1 MGQGAGQR
9 TVRCALP
16 QGKPEGPPTV
26 AGSPFCMLKLSL
38 RFVLPL
44 LLAVAALAYLS
55 VPLIDR
61 LTLRWF
67 MSDLDQRSQAI
78 VATVADPVREA
89 LQQGSG
95 ARITALLNAAATD
108 ERLQSAALC
117 DQRGGMV
124 ARSEKFPTGVSCT
137 STEAADRVLRV
148 DSAVLHPTRVP
159 LRLGE
164 GPAATHSMLVL
175 HDMSFIELRST
186 ETRWYAVATFAV
198 LALVVALITVAVAH
212 MSWRGWMRGVRAMLT
227 GEGLLRPFAEGPPNI
242 DKALLPLE
250 AEIRSLFRRLERQRA
265 AETGAGEG
273 WSAQRLRSVLQ
284 SQYAGDEIIVVSNR
298 QPYSHERRGDEIVV
312 NRPASG
318 LVTALEPVLRAASG
332 TWIAHGSGSADA
344 EVSDRDG
351 CVQVPPDRPAYT
363 LRRIWLTSEQFKGYY
378 EGFANEGLW
387 PLCHIAHVRPVFRAD
402 DWRHFVDVSERFADA
417 VVKSAKRADPLVLVQ
432 DYHMPLVPQLI
443 RDRLPQATVVTFWH
457 IPWPMSETFGICP
470 WREEILEGLLGSHI
484 VGFQTPSHCRN
495 FIDAVDTF
503 LESRIEHEDQTIH
516 RGGQLTRVAPYPIS
530 IAWPPPTEEPLEVT
544 RSRIH
549 RWLELPADHRVAIG
563 IDRLDY
569 IKGLTE
575 RFAAVEHLLRTQPQW
590 RGRFTLVQ
598 VASPSRSDL
607 PEYQAFHD
615 RVVAEAQRI
624 NEEFANERAPA
635 ILLKIE
641 NQGAQTVRDL
651 YRSADVAMVTS
662 LHDGMNLVAK
672 EYVAARDD
680 ELGVLLLSVFTG
692 ASRELHEALLV
703 NPYSAEET
711 GNALARALAMPIAEQ
726 RERMRTMRAW
736 VHGHNIYRWAGAMLI
751 DAARVRSRER
761 VSARIAQLQR
771 RHLKVAS

>member
-1 MGQGAGQR
+1 
-9 TVRCALP
+9 
-16 QGKPEGPPTV
+16 
-26 AGSPFCMLKLSL
+26 MLKLSL

-78 VATVADPVREA
+78 AASLTYPLREA
-89 LQQGSG
+89 RQQDAAG
-95 ARITALLNAAATD
+95 ARLTSLLDAAAAD
-108 ERLQSAALC
+108 ERLQSVALC
-117 DQRGGMV
+117 DAQGNMI
-124 ARSEKFPTGVSCT
+124 ARSTQFPAGMRCGSVR
-137 STEAADRVLRV
+137 ADGDRVLHL
-148 DSAVLHPTRVP
+148 SQGVLFATPVT

-164 GPAATHSMLVL
+164 ADAGAGLKLLVL
-175 HDMSFIELRST
+175 HDMSFVELRSS
-186 ETRWYAVATFAV
+186 ETRWYAIGTFAV
-198 LALVVALITVAVAH
+198 LGLVVALVTVAVAH
-212 MSWRGWMRGVRAMLT
+212 LSWRGWVRGVRAMLT
-227 GEGLLRPFAEGPPNI
+227 GEGLLRPFADARANI
-242 DKALLPLE
+242 DKELLPLE
-250 AEIRSLFRRLERQRA
+250 AEVRSLFRRLERQRA
-265 AETGAGEG
+265 VETSALEG
-273 WSAQRLRSVLQ
+273 WSAQRLRTVLQ
-284 SQYAGDEIIVVSNR
+284 TQYADDEVIVVSNR
-298 QPYSHERRGDEIVV
+298 QPYSHERKGGEIAVAQ
-312 NRPASG
+312 PASG

-332 TWIAHGSGSADA
+332 TWIAHGSGSADV
-344 EVSDRDG
+344 EVSDREG
-351 CVQVPPDRPAYT
+351 RVQVPPDQPAYT
-363 LRRIWLTSEQFKGYY
+363 LRRIWLTAEQVKGYY

-402 DWRHFVDVSERFADA
+402 DWRHFVEVSQRFADA
-417 VVKSAKRADPLVLVQ
+417 VVKSAKRPDPLVLVQ
-432 DYHMPLVPQLI
+432 DYHMPLVPQMI

-470 WREEILEGLLGSHI
+470 WREQILEGLLGSHI
-484 VGFQTPSHCRN
+484 IGFQTPAHCRN

-503 LESRIEHEDQTIH
+503 LEARIEHEDMTIH
-516 RGGQLTRVAPYPIS
+516 RAGQLTRVAPYPIS
-530 IAWPPPTEEPLEVT
+530 IAWPPAFEEPIDAT
-544 RSRIH
+544 RARVH
-549 RWLELPADHRVAIG
+549 AALGLPEGHCIAIG

-569 IKGLTE
+569 IKGLIE
-575 RFAAVEHLLRTQPQW
+575 RFAAVEHLMSTQPQW
-590 RGRFTLVQ
+590 RGKFTLVQ

-607 PEYQAFHD
+607 PEYKAFHD

-624 NEEFANERAPA
+624 NEAFGSERAPA

-641 NQGAQTVRDL
+641 HQSVRQVRDL
-651 YRSADVAMVTS
+651 YRSADVGMVTS

-672 EYVAARDD
+672 EYIAARDD
-680 ELGVLLLSVFTG
+680 DLGVLVLSVFTG

-711 GNALARALAMPIAEQ
+711 GNALARALSMPLAEQ

-736 VHGHNIYRWAGAMLI
+736 VRSHNIYRWAGSMLI

-761 VSARIAQLQR
+761 VSARIEQLQR

>member
-1 MGQGAGQR
+1 
-9 TVRCALP
+9 
-16 QGKPEGPPTV
+16 
-26 AGSPFCMLKLSL
+26 MLKLSL

-44 LLAVAALAYLS
+44 LIAVAALAYLS

-67 MSDLDQRSQAI
+67 MSDLDQRAQAI
-78 VATVADPVREA
+78 TATLSGSLRDAYGQGA
-89 LQQGSG
+89 LPRVTG
-95 ARITALLNAAATD
+95 LLNDASAD
-108 ERLQSAALC
+108 ERLQSMALC
-117 DQRGGMV
+117 DPGGTMI
-124 ARSEKFPTGVSCT
+124 ARSAQFPESVGCRPSAGD
-137 STEAADRVLRV
+137 ERVLRLLQG
-148 DSAVLHPTRVP
+148 VLHATRVP
-159 LRLGE
+159 VRLDAAG
-164 GPAATHSMLVL
+164 GATHSMVVL
-175 HDMSFIELRST
+175 HDMSFIELRSS
-186 ETRWYAVATFAV
+186 ETRWYAMATFAV
-198 LALVVALITVAVAH
+198 LALVVALVTVAVAH
-212 MSWRGWMRGVRAMLT
+212 LSWRGWVRGVRAMLT
-227 GEGLLRPFAEGPPNI
+227 GEGLLRPFAEGAGNI

-250 AEIRSLFRRLERQRA
+250 AEVRSLFRRLERQRA
-265 AETGAGEG
+265 SDTGASEG
-273 WSAQRLRSVLQ
+273 WSPQRLRSVLQ

-312 NRPASG
+312 AQPASG

-344 EVSDRDG
+344 EASDSEGR
-351 CVQVPPDRPAYT
+351 VQVPPDRPAYT
-363 LRRIWLTSEQFKGYY
+363 LRRIWLTQEQVKGYY

-402 DWRHFVDVSERFADA
+402 DWRHFVDVSQRFADA
-417 VVKSAKRADPLVLVQ
+417 VVKSAKRPDPLVLVQ
-432 DYHMPLVPQLI
+432 DYHMPLVPQMI

-503 LESRIEHEDQTIH
+503 LEARIEHEDMTIH

-530 IAWPPPTEEPLEVT
+530 IAWPPVNEEPIEAT
-544 RSRIH
+544 RARVHAALGLPEGHRI
-549 RWLELPADHRVAIG
+549 AIG

-569 IKGLTE
+569 IKGLIE
-575 RFAAVEHLLRTQPQW
+575 RFAAVEHLMTTQPQW

-624 NEEFANERAPA
+624 NDAVGTPRAPA

-641 NQGAQTVRDL
+641 HQGAQQVRDL
-651 YRSADVAMVTS
+651 YRSADVGMVTS

-672 EYVAARDD
+672 EYIAARDD
-680 ELGVLLLSVFTG
+680 EQGVLLLSVFTG

-711 GNALARALAMPIAEQ
+711 GNALARALAMPLAEQ

-736 VHGHNIYRWAGAMLI
+736 VHSHNIYRWAGAMLI

-761 VSARIAQLQR
+761 VSARIEQLQR

>member
-1 MGQGAGQR
+1 
-9 TVRCALP
+9 
-16 QGKPEGPPTV
+16 
-26 AGSPFCMLKLSL
+26 MLKLSL

-44 LLAVAALAYLS
+44 LIAVAALAYLS

-67 MSDLDQRSQAI
+67 MSDLDQRAQAI
-78 VATVADPVREA
+78 TATLSGSLRDAYGQGA
-89 LQQGSG
+89 LP
-95 ARITALLNAAATD
+95 RVTALLNDASTD
-108 ERLQSAALC
+108 ERLQSIALC
-117 DQRGGMV
+117 DTRGTMI
-124 ARSEKFPTGVSCT
+124 ARSAQFPESVACRPSAGD
-137 STEAADRVLRV
+137 ERVLRLPQG
-148 DSAVLHPTRVP
+148 VLHATRVP
-159 LRLGE
+159 LPLGAV
-164 GPAATHSMLVL
+164 GGATHSMVVL
-175 HDMSFIELRST
+175 HDMSFIELRSS
-186 ETRWYAVATFAV
+186 ETRWYAMATFAV

-212 MSWRGWMRGVRAMLT
+212 LSWRGWVRGVRAMLT
-227 GEGLLRPFAEGPPNI
+227 GEGLLRPFAEGAGSV

-250 AEIRSLFRRLERQRA
+250 AEVRSLFRRLERQRA
-265 AETGAGEG
+265 SDTGASEG
-273 WSAQRLRSVLQ
+273 WSPQRLRSVLQ

-298 QPYSHERRGDEIVV
+298 QPYSHERRGDQIVV
-312 NRPASG
+312 AQPASG

-332 TWIAHGSGSADA
+332 TWIAHGGGSADA
-344 EVSDRDG
+344 EVSDSEGR
-351 CVQVPPDRPAYT
+351 VQVPPDRPAYT
-363 LRRIWLTSEQFKGYY
+363 LRRIWLTQEQVKGYY

-402 DWRHFVDVSERFADA
+402 DWRHFVDVSQRFADA
-417 VVKSAKRADPLVLVQ
+417 VVKSTKRPDPLVLVQ
-432 DYHMPLVPQLI
+432 DYHMPLVPQMI

-503 LESRIEHEDQTIH
+503 LEARIEHEDMTIH
-516 RGGQLTRVAPYPIS
+516 RAGQLTRVAPYPIS
-530 IAWPPPTEEPLEVT
+530 IAWPPVNEEPIEAT
-544 RSRIH
+544 RARVHAALGLPEGHRI
-549 RWLELPADHRVAIG
+549 AIG

-569 IKGLTE
+569 IKGLIE
-575 RFAAVEHLLRTQPQW
+575 RFAAVEHLMTTQPQW

-615 RVVAEAQRI
+615 RVVVEAQRI
-624 NEEFANERAPA
+624 NDAVGTARAPA

-641 NQGAQTVRDL
+641 HQGAQQVRDL
-651 YRSADVAMVTS
+651 YRSADVGMVTS

-672 EYVAARDD
+672 EYIASRDD
-680 ELGVLLLSVFTG
+680 EQGVLLLSVFTG

-711 GNALARALAMPIAEQ
+711 GNALARALAMPLAEQ

-736 VHGHNIYRWAGAMLI
+736 VHSHNIYRWAGAMLI

-761 VSARIAQLQR
+761 VSARIEQLQR

>member
-1 MGQGAGQR
+1 
-9 TVRCALP
+9 
-16 QGKPEGPPTV
+16 
-26 AGSPFCMLKLSL
+26 MLKLSL

-44 LLAVAALAYLS
+44 LLAVGLLAYLS
-55 VPLIDR
+55 VPLIDQ

-67 MSDLDQRSQAI
+67 MSDLDQRAQAI
-78 VATVADPVREA
+78 AATVVGPLREA
-89 LQQGSG
+89 QLQGDVP
-95 ARITALLNAAATD
+95 RIASMLNAASTD
-108 ERLQSAALC
+108 AKLQSAALC
-117 DQRGGMV
+117 DAQGAVV
-124 ARSEKFPTGVSCT
+124 ARSSLFPGGLRCSP
-137 STEAADRVLRV
+137 EEGAATRVLRLPQG
-148 DSAVLHPTRVP
+148 VLHATRVP
-159 LRLGE
+159 LRLAE
-164 GPAATHSMLVL
+164 GADPAHELLVL
-175 HDMSFIELRST
+175 HDMSFIELRSS
-186 ETRWYAVATFAV
+186 ETRWYAMATFAV
-198 LALVVALITVAVAH
+198 LGLVVALVTVAVAH
-212 MSWRGWMRGVRAMLT
+212 LSWRGWVRGVRAMLT
-227 GEGLLRPFAEGPPNI
+227 GEGLLRPFEEGSARV

-250 AEIRSLFRRLERQRA
+250 AEVRSLFRRLQRSRA
-265 AETGAGEG
+265 ADTSAAEG
-273 WSAQRLRSVLQ
+273 WSAQRLRAVLQ
-284 SQYAGDEIIVVSNR
+284 SQFADDEIIVVSNR
-298 QPYSHERRGDEIVV
+298 QPYSHDRRGERVV
-312 NRPASG
+312 VTQPASG

-351 CVQVPPDRPAYT
+351 CVRVPPDEPSYT
-363 LRRIWLTSEQFKGYY
+363 LRRLWLSGAQVKGYY

-402 DWRHFVDVSERFADA
+402 DWRHFVDVSQRFADA
-417 VVKSAKRADPLVLVQ
+417 VVKSSKRPDPLVLVQ
-432 DYHMPLVPQLI
+432 DYHMPLVPQMI

-470 WREEILEGLLGSHI
+470 WREQILEGLLGSHI
-484 VGFQTPSHCRN
+484 MGLQTRAHCRN

-503 LESRIEHEDQTIH
+503 LESRIEHEDATIH

-530 IAWPPPTEEPLEVT
+530 IAWPAPAGEPIEAT
-544 RSRIH
+544 RARVH
-549 RWLELPADHRVAIG
+549 RSLGLPDGHRVAVG

-575 RFAAVEHLLRTQPQW
+575 RFAAVEHLLRAQPHW

-607 PEYQAFHD
+607 PEYRAFHD

-624 NEEFANERAPA
+624 NDAFGSERAPA

-641 NQGAQTVRDL
+641 HHGAREVRDL
-651 YRSADVAMVTS
+651 YRSADIAMVTS

-680 ELGVLLLSVFTG
+680 DLGVLLLSVFTG

-703 NPYSAEET
+703 NPYSAEDS
-711 GNALARALAMPIAEQ
+711 GNALARALAMPPAEQ

-736 VHGHNIYRWAGAMLI
+736 VHSHNIYRWAGSMLI

-761 VSARIAQLQR
+761 VSSRIEQLQR
-771 RHLKVAS
+771 RQPLRVAS

>member
-1 MGQGAGQR
+1 
-9 TVRCALP
+9 
-16 QGKPEGPPTV
+16 
-26 AGSPFCMLKLSL
+26 MLKLSL

-44 LLAVAALAYLS
+44 LIAVAALAYLS

-67 MSDLDQRSQAI
+67 MSDLDQRAQAI
-78 VATVADPVREA
+78 AATLSGPLRDAYG
-89 LQQGSG
+89 QGVLP
-95 ARITALLNAAATD
+95 RVTALLNDASTD
-108 ERLQSAALC
+108 ERLQSIALC
-117 DQRGGMV
+117 DARGTMI
-124 ARSEKFPTGVSCT
+124 ARSAQFPESVGCRPSAGD
-137 STEAADRVLRV
+137 ERVLRLPQG
-148 DSAVLHPTRVP
+148 VLHATRVP
-159 LRLGE
+159 LQLG
-164 GPAATHSMLVL
+164 GVGGAAHSMVVL
-175 HDMSFIELRST
+175 HDMSFIELRSS
-186 ETRWYAVATFAV
+186 ETRLYAMATFAV

-212 MSWRGWMRGVRAMLT
+212 LSWRGWVRGVRAMLT
-227 GEGLLRPFAEGPPNI
+227 GEGLLRPFAEGAGRV

-250 AEIRSLFRRLERQRA
+250 AEVRSLFRRLERQRA
-265 AETGAGEG
+265 SDTGASEG
-273 WSAQRLRSVLQ
+273 WSPQRLRSVLQ

-312 NRPASG
+312 AQPASG

-344 EVSDRDG
+344 EASDSEGR
-351 CVQVPPDRPAYT
+351 VQVPPDRPAYT
-363 LRRIWLTSEQFKGYY
+363 LRRIWLTQEQVKGYY

-402 DWRHFVDVSERFADA
+402 DWRHFVDVSQRFADA
-417 VVKSAKRADPLVLVQ
+417 VVKSTKRPDPLVLVQ
-432 DYHMPLVPQLI
+432 DYHMPLVPQMI

-457 IPWPMSETFGICP
+457 IPWPMSETFAICP

-503 LESRIEHEDQTIH
+503 LEARIEHEDMTIH
-516 RGGQLTRVAPYPIS
+516 RAGQLTRVAPYPIS
-530 IAWPPPTEEPLEVT
+530 IAWPPVNEEPIEAT
-544 RSRIH
+544 RARMHAALGLPEGHRI
-549 RWLELPADHRVAIG
+549 AIG

-569 IKGLTE
+569 IKGLIE
-575 RFAAVEHLLRTQPQW
+575 RFAAVEHLMTTQPHW

-624 NEEFANERAPA
+624 NDAVGTARAPA

-641 NQGAQTVRDL
+641 HQGAQQVRDL
-651 YRSADVAMVTS
+651 YRSADVGMVTS

-672 EYVAARDD
+672 EYIAARDD
-680 ELGVLLLSVFTG
+680 EQGVLLLSVFTG

-711 GNALARALAMPIAEQ
+711 GNALARALAMPLAEQ

-736 VHGHNIYRWAGAMLI
+736 VQSHNIYRWAGAMLI

-761 VSARIAQLQR
+761 VSARIEQLQR

>member
-1 MGQGAGQR
+1 
-9 TVRCALP
+9 
-16 QGKPEGPPTV
+16 
-26 AGSPFCMLKLSL
+26 MLKLSL

-44 LLAVAALAYLS
+44 LIAVAALAYLS

-67 MSDLDQRSQAI
+67 MSDLDQRAQAI
-78 VATVADPVREA
+78 TATLSGSLRDAYGQNA
-89 LQQGSG
+89 LP
-95 ARITALLNAAATD
+95 RVTALLNDASAD
-108 ERLQSAALC
+108 ERLQSMALC
-117 DQRGGMV
+117 DARGTMI
-124 ARSEKFPTGVSCT
+124 ARSAQFPESVGCKPSAGD
-137 STEAADRVLRV
+137 ERVLRLLQG
-148 DSAVLHPTRVP
+148 VLHATRVP
-159 LRLGE
+159 LQLG
-164 GPAATHSMLVL
+164 GVGGAPYSMVVL
-175 HDMSFIELRST
+175 HDMSFIELRSS
-186 ETRWYAVATFAV
+186 ETRWYAMGTFAV

-212 MSWRGWMRGVRAMLT
+212 LSWRGWVRGVRAMLT
-227 GEGLLRPFAEGPPNI
+227 GEGLLRPFAEGAGSV

-250 AEIRSLFRRLERQRA
+250 AEVRSLFRRLERQRA
-265 AETGAGEG
+265 SDTGASEG
-273 WSAQRLRSVLQ
+273 WSPQRLRSVLQ

-298 QPYSHERRGDEIVV
+298 QPYSHERRGDQIVV
-312 NRPASG
+312 AQPASG

-344 EVSDRDG
+344 EASDSEGR
-351 CVQVPPDRPAYT
+351 VQVPPDRPAYT
-363 LRRIWLTSEQFKGYY
+363 LRRLWLTQEQIKGYY

-402 DWRHFVDVSERFADA
+402 DWRHFVDVSQRFADA
-417 VVKSAKRADPLVLVQ
+417 VVKSTKRPDPLVLVQ
-432 DYHMPLVPQLI
+432 DYHMPLVPQMI

-503 LESRIEHEDQTIH
+503 LEARIEHEDMTIH
-516 RGGQLTRVAPYPIS
+516 RAGQLTRVAPYPIS
-530 IAWPPPTEEPLEVT
+530 IAWPPVGEEPIEAT
-544 RSRIH
+544 RARVHAALGLPEGHRI
-549 RWLELPADHRVAIG
+549 AIG

-569 IKGLTE
+569 IKGLIE
-575 RFAAVEHLLRTQPQW
+575 RFAAVEHLMTTQPQW

-624 NEEFANERAPA
+624 NDAVGTARAPA

-641 NQGAQTVRDL
+641 HQGAQQVRDL
-651 YRSADVAMVTS
+651 YRSADVGMVTS

-672 EYVAARDD
+672 EYIAARDD
-680 ELGVLLLSVFTG
+680 EQGVLLLSVFTG

-711 GNALARALAMPIAEQ
+711 GDALARALAMPLAEQ

-736 VHGHNIYRWAGAMLI
+736 VHSHNIYRWAGAMLI

-761 VSARIAQLQR
+761 VSARIEQLQR

>member
-1 MGQGAGQR
+1 
-9 TVRCALP
+9 
-16 QGKPEGPPTV
+16 
-26 AGSPFCMLKLSL
+26 MLKLSL

-78 VATVADPVREA
+78 AATVAGPLREA
-89 LQQGSG
+89 QQQGLT
-95 ARITALLNAAATD
+95 ARATELLNAAASD

-117 DQRGGMV
+117 DAQGRMV
-124 ARSEKFPTGVSCT
+124 ARSTAFPSGIGCATGDT
-137 STEAADRVLRV
+137 SAPRVLRV
-148 DSAVLHPTRVP
+148 EEGVLHPTRVP
-159 LRLGE
+159 IRIGDA
-164 GPAATHSMLVL
+164 GAPAYSMLVL
-175 HDMSFIELRST
+175 HDMGFIELRSN
-186 ETRWYAVATFAV
+186 ETRWYAMATFAV

-212 MSWRGWMRGVRAMLT
+212 LSWRGWVRGVRAMLT
-227 GEGLLRPFAEGPPNI
+227 GEGLLRPFAEGEATV

-250 AEIRSLFRRLERQRA
+250 AEVRSLFRRLERQRA
-265 AETGAGEG
+265 ADTSIGEG
-273 WSAQRLRSVLQ
+273 WSAQRLRAVLQ
-284 SQYAGDEIIVVSNR
+284 SEYTDDEIIVVSNR
-298 QPYSHERRGDEIVV
+298 QPYSHERRDGEIVV
-312 NRPASG
+312 AQPASG

-332 TWIAHGSGSADA
+332 TWIAHGSGSADV

-351 CVQVPPDRPAYT
+351 CVQVPPEQPAYT
-363 LRRIWLTSEQFKGYY
+363 LRRLWLTPEEVRGYY

-387 PLCHIAHVRPVFRAD
+387 PLCHIAHVRPVFRAE
-402 DWRHFVDVSERFADA
+402 DWRHFVDVSQRFADA
-417 VVKSAKRADPLVLVQ
+417 VVKSAKRTDPLVLVQ
-432 DYHMPLVPQLI
+432 DYHMPLVPQMI

-470 WREEILEGLLGSHI
+470 WREQILEGLLGSHI
-484 VGFQTPSHCRN
+484 IGFQTRAHCRN

-503 LESRIEHEDQTIH
+503 LESRIEHEASTIH

-530 IAWPPPTEEPLEVT
+530 IAWPPAPAEPIEAT
-544 RSRIH
+544 RARVH
-549 RWLELPADHRVAIG
+549 QWLGLPPGHRVAVG

-569 IKGLTE
+569 IKGLIE
-575 RFAAVEHLLRTQPQW
+575 RFAAVEHLLRSQPQW

-615 RVVAEAQRI
+615 RVLAEAQRI
-624 NEEFANERAPA
+624 NDAYPSERAPA
-635 ILLKIE
+635 ILLRVE
-641 NQGAQTVRDL
+641 HHGAQTVRDL

-680 ELGVLLLSVFTG
+680 DLGVLLLSVFTG

-711 GNALARALAMPIAEQ
+711 GNALARALAMPPAEQ

-736 VHGHNIYRWAGAMLI
+736 VRGHNIYRWAGSMLI

-761 VSARIAQLQR
+761 VTARIEKLQQR
-771 RHLKVAS
+771 PLKVAV

>member
-1 MGQGAGQR
+1 
-9 TVRCALP
+9 
-16 QGKPEGPPTV
+16 
-26 AGSPFCMLKLSL
+26 MLKLSL

-67 MSDLDQRSQAI
+67 MSDLDQRAQAI
-78 VATVADPVREA
+78 TATLSGSLRDAYGQGA
-89 LQQGSG
+89 LP
-95 ARITALLNAAATD
+95 RVTALLNDASAD
-108 ERLQSAALC
+108 ERLQSMALC
-117 DQRGGMV
+117 DARGTMI
-124 ARSEKFPTGVSCT
+124 ARSAQFPESVGCRPSAGD
-137 STEAADRVLRV
+137 ERVLRLLQG
-148 DSAVLHPTRVP
+148 VLHATRVP
-159 LRLGE
+159 LRLGDAT
-164 GPAATHSMLVL
+164 GAAHSMVLL
-175 HDMSFIELRST
+175 HDMSFIELRSS
-186 ETRWYAVATFAV
+186 ETRWYAMGTFAV

-212 MSWRGWMRGVRAMLT
+212 LSWRGWVRGVRAMLT
-227 GEGLLRPFAEGPPNI
+227 GEGLLRPFAEGPATV

-250 AEIRSLFRRLERQRA
+250 AEVRSLFRRLERQRA
-265 AETGAGEG
+265 ADTGASEG
-273 WSAQRLRSVLQ
+273 WSPQRLRSVLQ

-298 QPYSHERRGDEIVV
+298 QPYSHERRGEEIVV
-312 NRPASG
+312 AQPASG

-344 EVSDRDG
+344 EVSDSEGR
-351 CVQVPPDRPAYT
+351 VQVPPERPAYT
-363 LRRIWLTSEQFKGYY
+363 LRRLWLTQEQVKGYY

-402 DWRHFVDVSERFADA
+402 DWRHFVDVSQRFADA
-417 VVKSAKRADPLVLVQ
+417 VVKSAKRPDPLVLVQ
-432 DYHMPLVPQLI
+432 DYHMPLVPQMI

-503 LESRIEHEDQTIH
+503 LEARIEHEDMTIH
-516 RGGQLTRVAPYPIS
+516 RAGQLTRVAPYPIS
-530 IAWPPPTEEPLEVT
+530 IAWPPASEEPIEAT
-544 RSRIH
+544 RARVHAALGLPEGHRI
-549 RWLELPADHRVAIG
+549 AIG

-569 IKGLTE
+569 IKGLIE
-575 RFAAVEHLLRTQPQW
+575 RFAAVEHLMTTQPQW

-607 PEYQAFHD
+607 PAYQAFHD

-624 NEEFANERAPA
+624 NDAVGTARAPA

-641 NQGAQTVRDL
+641 HQGTQQVRDL
-651 YRSADVAMVTS
+651 YRSADVGMVTS

-672 EYVAARDD
+672 EYIAARDD
-680 ELGVLLLSVFTG
+680 DQGVLLLSVFTG

-711 GNALARALAMPIAEQ
+711 GNALARALAMPLAEQ

-736 VHGHNIYRWAGAMLI
+736 VLSHNIYRWAGAMLI

-761 VSARIAQLQR
+761 VSARIEQLQR

>member
-1 MGQGAGQR
+1 MLQLLQ
-9 TVRCALP
+9 
-16 QGKPEGPPTV
+16 
-26 AGSPFCMLKLSL
+26 MLKLSL

-67 MSDLDQRSQAI
+67 MSDLDQRSHAI
-78 VATVADPVREA
+78 AATVAGPLREA
-89 LQQGSG
+89 YRQGAE
-95 ARITALLNAAATD
+95 ARITALLDAAATD

-117 DQRGGMV
+117 DARGEII
-124 ARSEKFPTGVSCT
+124 ARSAQFPSSVSCAP
-137 STEAADRVLRV
+137 SPGAQGERVLRLLQG
-148 DSAVLHPTRVP
+148 VLHPTRVP
-159 LRLGE
+159 LHLGE
-164 GPAATHSMLVL
+164 APESTHTMLVL
-175 HDMSFIELRST
+175 HDMSFIELRSS
-186 ETRWYAVATFAV
+186 ETRWYAMATFAV
-198 LALVVALITVAVAH
+198 LALVVALVTVAVAH
-212 MSWRGWMRGVRAMLT
+212 LSWRGWVRGVRAMLT
-227 GEGLLRPFAEGPPNI
+227 GEGLLRPFAEGPATV

-250 AEIRSLFRRLERQRA
+250 AEVRSLFRRLERQRLA
-265 AETGAGEG
+265 DTGTVEG

-284 SQYAGDEIIVVSNR
+284 SQYADDEIIVVSNR
-298 QPYSHERRGDEIVV
+298 QPYAHERRGEEIVV
-312 NRPASG
+312 AQPASG

-332 TWIAHGSGSADA
+332 TWIAHGSGSADQ

-351 CVQVPPDRPAYT
+351 CVRVPPDQPAYT
-363 LRRIWLTSEQFKGYY
+363 LRRLWLTAEQVKGYY

-387 PLCHIAHVRPVFRAD
+387 PLCHIAHVRPVFRAE
-402 DWRHFVDVSERFADA
+402 DWRHFVDVSQRFADA
-417 VVKSAKRADPLVLVQ
+417 VVKSAKRSDPLVLVQ
-432 DYHMPLVPQLI
+432 DYHMPLVPQMI

-470 WREEILEGLLGSHI
+470 WREQILEGLLGSHI
-484 VGFQTPSHCRN
+484 VGFQTRAHCRN

-503 LESRIEHEDQTIH
+503 LESRIEHEDSTIH
-516 RGGQLTRVAPYPIS
+516 RAGQLTRVAPYPIS
-530 IAWPPPTEEPLEVT
+530 IAWPPATEEPIEAT
-544 RSRIH
+544 RARVH
-549 RWLELPADHRVAIG
+549 QWLGLPAGHRVAIG

-569 IKGLTE
+569 IKGLIE
-575 RFAAVEHLLRTQPQW
+575 RFAAVEHLLCTQPQW

-607 PEYQAFHD
+607 PAYQAFHD

-624 NEEFANERAPA
+624 NDALGTERAPA
-635 ILLKIE
+635 ILLKVE
-641 NQGAQTVRDL
+641 HHGAQVVRDL
-651 YRSADVAMVTS
+651 YRSADIAMVTS

-680 ELGVLLLSVFTG
+680 DLGVLLLSVFTG

-711 GNALARALAMPIAEQ
+711 GNALARALAMPLAEQ

-736 VHGHNIYRWAGAMLI
+736 VRSYNIYRWAGSMLI

-761 VSARIAQLQR
+761 VASRIEQLQR
-771 RHLKVAS
+771 RHLKVAT

>member
-1 MGQGAGQR
+1 
-9 TVRCALP
+9 
-16 QGKPEGPPTV
+16 
-26 AGSPFCMLKLSL
+26 MLKLSL

-55 VPLIDR
+55 VPLMDR

-67 MSDLDQRSQAI
+67 MSDLDQRSRTIA
-78 VATVADPVREA
+78 ATVAVPLREA
-89 LQQGSG
+89 QQQGLE
-95 ARITALLNAAATD
+95 ARVAGLLDAAASD
-108 ERLQSAALC
+108 ERLHSAALC
-117 DQRGGMV
+117 DPQGRIVG
-124 ARSEKFPTGVSCT
+124 RSAMFPASVGCA
-137 STEAADRVLRV
+137 AADPSAPRVLRLEQG
-148 DSAVLHPTRVP
+148 VLHPTRVT

-164 GPAATHSMLVL
+164 PAARAHTLVVL
-175 HDMSFIELRST
+175 HDMSFIELRSG
-186 ETRWYAVATFAV
+186 ETRWYAMAAFAV

-212 MSWRGWMRGVRAMLT
+212 LSWRGWVRGVRAMLT
-227 GEGLLRPFAEGPPNI
+227 GEGLLRPFAEGPATI

-250 AEIRSLFRRLERQRA
+250 AEVRSLFRRMERQRA
-265 AETGAGEG
+265 ADTGATEG
-273 WSAQRLRSVLQ
+273 WSAQRLRAVLQ
-284 SQYAGDEIIVVSNR
+284 SEYADDEIIVVSNR
-298 QPYSHERRGDEIVV
+298 QPYAHERRGAEIAVAQ
-312 NRPASG
+312 PASG

-332 TWIAHGSGSADA
+332 TWIAHGSGSADR

-351 CVQVPPDRPAYT
+351 CVRVPPQAPSYT
-363 LRRIWLTSEQFKGYY
+363 LRRIWLTPDEVKGYY

-387 PLCHIAHVRPVFRAD
+387 PLCHIAHVRPVFRAE
-402 DWRHFVDVSERFADA
+402 DWRHFVDVSRRFADA

-432 DYHMPLVPQLI
+432 DYHMPLVPQMI

-470 WREEILEGLLGSHI
+470 WREQILEGLLGSHI
-484 VGFQTPSHCRN
+484 VGFQTRAHCRN

-503 LESRIEHEDQTIH
+503 LESRIEHEDSTVH

-530 IAWPPPTEEPLEVT
+530 IAWPPPTTEPIEAT
-544 RSRIH
+544 RARVH
-549 RWLELPADHRVAIG
+549 QWLGLPAGHRMAIG

-569 IKGLTE
+569 IKGLPE
-575 RFAAVEHLLRTQPQW
+575 RFAAVEQLLRAQPQW

-615 RVVAEAQRI
+615 RVLAEAQRI
-624 NEEFANERAPA
+624 NDAFGTERAPA
-635 ILLKIE
+635 ILLMVE

-680 ELGVLLLSVFTG
+680 DLGVLLLSVFTG

-711 GNALARALAMPIAEQ
+711 GNALARALAMPPAEQ

-736 VHGHNIYRWAGAMLI
+736 VGSHNIYRWAGSMLI

-761 VSARIAQLQR
+761 VTARIEKLQQQR
-771 RHLKVAS
+771 PLKVAV

>member
-1 MGQGAGQR
+1 
-9 TVRCALP
+9 
-16 QGKPEGPPTV
+16 
-26 AGSPFCMLKLSL
+26 MLKLSL

-55 VPLIDR
+55 VPLLDR

-67 MSDLDQRSQAI
+67 MSDLDQRAQAI
-78 VATVADPVREA
+78 VATMSDPLREA
-89 LQQGSG
+89 QQRGSMP
-95 ARITALLNAAATD
+95 RIVSLLNGAASD

-117 DQRGGMV
+117 DSRGEVV
-124 ARSEKFPTGVSCT
+124 ARSSQFPSSVGCEPT
-137 STEAADRVLRV
+137 AARGESVLRLLQG
-148 DSAVLHPTRVP
+148 VLHPTRVP
-159 LRLGE
+159 LRLGD
-164 GPAATHSMLVL
+164 GPQVTHTMVVL
-175 HDMSFIELRST
+175 HDMSFIELRSS
-186 ETRWYAVATFAV
+186 ETRWYAMATFAV

-212 MSWRGWMRGVRAMLT
+212 LSWRGWVRGVRAMLT
-227 GEGLLRPFAEGPPNI
+227 GEGLLRPFAEGPATI

-250 AEIRSLFRRLERQRA
+250 AEVRSLFRRLERQRA
-265 AETGAGEG
+265 ADTGAGEG
-273 WSAQRLRSVLQ
+273 WSAQRLRAVLH
-284 SQYAGDEIIVVSNR
+284 SEYAGDEIIVVSNR
-298 QPYSHERRGDEIVV
+298 QPYSHERRDGEIVV
-312 NRPASG
+312 AQPASG

-332 TWIAHGSGSADA
+332 TWIAHGSGSADP
-344 EVSDRDG
+344 EVSDPDG
-351 CVQVPPDRPAYT
+351 CVQVPPDQPAYT
-363 LRRIWLTSEQFKGYY
+363 LRRLWLSPEQVKGYY

-387 PLCHIAHVRPVFRAD
+387 PLCHIAHVRPVFRAE
-402 DWRHFVDVSERFADA
+402 DWRHFVDVSQRFADS

-432 DYHMPLVPQLI
+432 DYHMPLVPQMI

-484 VGFQTPSHCRN
+484 VGFQTRSHCRN

-503 LESRIEHEDQTIH
+503 LESRIEHEDSTIH

-530 IAWPPPTEEPLEVT
+530 IAWPPATEEPIEAT
-544 RSRIH
+544 RARVH
-549 RWLELPADHRVAIG
+549 QWLGLPAGQRMAVG

-569 IKGLTE
+569 IKGLIE
-575 RFAAVEHLLRTQPQW
+575 RFAAVEHLLRSQPQW

-624 NEEFANERAPA
+624 NEAYGTPQAPA
-635 ILLKIE
+635 ILLMVE
-641 NQGAQTVRDL
+641 NQGARTVRDL

-672 EYVAARDD
+672 EFVAARDD

-692 ASRELHEALLV
+692 ASRELHESLQV

-711 GNALARALAMPIAEQ
+711 GNALARALAMPLAEQ

-736 VHGHNIYRWAGAMLI
+736 VRGHNIYRWAGSMLI

-761 VSARIAQLQR
+761 VTARIAQLQK